1 MSQMSIEAV
10 SREAAH
16 ATAFW
21 TELKAFNNK
30 HMPRRPCRNS
40 VDEQDIPTW
49 QNRNIKIALIDT
61 GVNLC
66 DSVVARERERFSGKS
81 CVDEDENQY
90 HDTCGHGTHLA
101 RLVLKVTDVADII
114 VGKVSRDKTF
124 TKRNVLNIAE
134 VRFYPLIR
142 NETHTDIGYYLGCRT
157 KRRYYLTI
165 SRFQVHDP

>member
-1 MSQMSIEAV
+1 MSQVNIEAV
-10 SREAAH
+10 SRQARYAK
-16 ATAFW
+16 AFW

-30 HMPRRPCRNS
+30 HMPRRPRRNPL
-40 VDEQDIPTW
+40 EKNDIPTW

-61 GVNLC
+61 GVNLY

-81 CVDEDENQY
+81 WVDEDENQY

-124 TKRNVLNIAE
+124 TKENVLNIAK
-134 VRFYPLIR
+134 VRFCSLIR
-142 NETHTDIGYYLGCRT
+142 NQTHTLYRLLHGLSNKTPTSSHYL
-157 KRRYYLTI
+157 
-165 SRFQVHDP
+165 